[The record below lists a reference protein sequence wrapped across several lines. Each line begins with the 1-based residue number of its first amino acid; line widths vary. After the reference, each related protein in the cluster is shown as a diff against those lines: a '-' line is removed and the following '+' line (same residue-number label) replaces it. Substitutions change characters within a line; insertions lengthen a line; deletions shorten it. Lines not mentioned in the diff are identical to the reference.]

1 MSFLSLKEL
10 PRKAVY
16 EIGKTRQL
24 TREFVI
30 VRTDNAIESPV
41 SESAV
46 LVATG
51 LDLGQEHP
59 TYTGQRYKLAK
70 LTYSEAHEE
79 STYHGHVLAEYRVVL
94 DSELLSPTARTYEWT
109 FSAAPG
115 EVPALY
121 YYSGN
126 GNDTKYALTNSAYDY
141 FPGLVTQESVITIV
155 ITANFSSLPTSWI
168 AAQNFVNDATF
179 LGCPAGSVRVEK
191 VEIAPERE
199 EVGGTVSAYWKA
211 TAELRYRQSGHSYQ
225 LPDIGFNFLSGGQK
239 RRCMVFD
246 VNNSEWIPAP
256 NPVGLDGTGAQTAGA
271 PAILVRRVNPETN
284 FTTLFGA
291 PPTTPTS

>member
-16 EIGKTRQL
+16 EIGQTRQL
-24 TREFVI
+24 TREFVV
-30 VRTDNAIESPV
+30 VRTDNAIDSPV

-59 TYTGQRYKLAK
+59 TYTGQKYKLSK
-70 LTYSEAHEE
+70 LTYSEAHEG
-79 STYHGHVLAEYRVVL
+79 SPYHGKIVADYRVVL

-109 FSAAPG
+109 FSSAPG
-115 EVPALY
+115 EVPALF
-121 YYSGN
+121 YYSGAGN
-126 GNDTKYALTNSAYDY
+126 GTKLPLTNSAYDY
-141 FPGLVTQESVITIV
+141 FPGLVTQESVITIL
-155 ITANFSSLPTSWI
+155 ITANWASLPTSWI
-168 AAQNFVNDATF
+168 AAQNFVNDGTF

-191 VEIAPERE
+191 VTVEPDRE
-199 EVGGTVSAYWKA
+199 DVSGVVTAFWRA

-225 LPDIGFNFLSGGQK
+225 LPDIGFNFIDSGQK

-246 VNNSEWIPAP
+246 FQNSEWIPSP
-256 NPVGLDGTGAQTAGA
+256 NPVGLNGSGAQTGGA
-271 PAILVRRVNPETN
+271 PTILTRRVNPETN

-291 PPTTPTS
+291 PPTTPTT